1 MKVQTKILLLLFLIV
16 LTFIGGLIT
25 MRILGAAKLRAIA
38 AARAE
43 ERNRMFDEFLSER
56 GDNLKVLV
64 EDSTNWDDLVR
75 AIAKNDQAWA
85 TATISDHTLATY
97 RANAIWIYRPDFTLF
112 TSINNRYADNL
123 REAPLPPEALRALF
137 AAQQPAH
144 FFLRVPQGWME
155 VRGGT
160 IHPSQDRLRE
170 TKAQGYFLAGHIW
183 IDENIRRMSLFTEYK
198 IRIVTGEEMTV
209 GALSA
214 EEEGQIRFTRDLAGW
229 DGQRIAQILVE
240 HDSPIIRQFNAAGR
254 RLFVA
259 LIIFAVVLFLGLTI
273 SLVRWVR
280 RPLRVISRHLQ
291 NEEPAGLVPLSRE
304 RNEFGRLA
312 ELILRFR
319 NTEAMLLQTE
329 EQLRHSQKIDAVGRL
344 AGGVAHDFNNLL
356 TAIIG
361 FSELLEIRFENDP
374 ATLEEVRMI
383 RTAGERAASL
393 TKQLLAFSRKQ
404 LLQPVVLDLN
414 ALVRE
419 TEKLLQRVIGEH
431 IRIAHELLDDE
442 ARVRVDPGQLEQVL
456 INLGVN
462 ARDAMPRGGTL
473 TISTQLLTF
482 DADELVS
489 RGIDSKPGE
498 YVALAVA
505 DTGSGMDDETRAR
518 IFEPFFTTK
527 GPGKGTGLGLSTVY
541 GIVKQSGGG
550 IGVETEINRGSR
562 FTIFLPR
569 ETAPVEPPKP
579 GPTRLQRTSRA
590 QTILVAE
597 DEEVVRQLIHAVL
610 RDAGYEVLCAATPT
624 EAIEIARQ
632 HKGAIDL
639 FVTDI
644 VMPEM
649 HGPALAAK
657 IAEIRPLTRTLYVSG
672 YSENEISAQG
682 VIDPDLEFLPKPF
695 SHQSLVRKVQAVL
708 ADAAPGPVGPK

>member
-16 LTFIGGLIT
+16 VTFIGGLIV
-25 MRILGAAKLRAIA
+25 MRTAGAAKLRAIA

-43 ERNRMFDEFLSER
+43 ERSRMFDKFLAER

-75 AIAKNDQAWA
+75 AIGKNDQAWA
-85 TATISDHTLATY
+85 AATINDHTLATY
-97 RANAIWIYRPDFTLF
+97 HANAIWIYRPDFSLF
-112 TSINNRYADNL
+112 RSINNRYADNL
-123 REAPLPPEALRALF
+123 NEVPLPPEALRALF
-137 AAQQPAH
+137 AARHPAH

-155 VRGGT
+155 IRGGT
-160 IHPSQDRLRE
+160 IHPSLDRFRE
-170 TKAQGYFLAGHIW
+170 TKPQGYYLAGHVW
-183 IDENIRRMSLFTEYK
+183 IDENVRRMSLFTGYNL
-198 IRIVTGEEMTV
+198 RIVPGEEITGV
-209 GALSA
+209 TTSA
-214 EEEGQIRFTRDLAGW
+214 EEEGQIRFTRDLHGW
-229 DGQRIAQILVE
+229 DGRRVAQILVE
-240 HDSPIIRQFNAAGR
+240 HDSPVIREFNVAGR
-254 RLFVA
+254 RLFVG
-259 LIIFAVVLFLGLTI
+259 LIIFAVALFLALTI

-291 NEEPAGLVPLSRE
+291 NEEPAELVPLSRE

-312 ELILRFR
+312 GLILRFR
-319 NTEAMLLQTE
+319 HTEAMLQQTE

-361 FSELLEIRFENDP
+361 FSELLEIRFEND
-374 ATLEEVRMI
+374 ASALEEIRMI
-383 RTAGERAASL
+383 RTAGERAAAL

-404 LLQPVVLDLN
+404 ILQPVVLDLN

-419 TEKLLQRVIGEH
+419 TDKLLQRVIGEH
-431 IRIAHELLDDE
+431 IRIAHDLVGDD

-473 TISTQLLTF
+473 TISTKLITLG
-482 DADELVS
+482 AGELVS

-498 YVALAVA
+498 YVALVVA
-505 DTGSGMDDETRAR
+505 DTGSGMDGETLSR

-527 GPGKGTGLGLSTVY
+527 EPGKGTGLGLSTVY

-550 IGVETEINRGSR
+550 IGVETELNQGSR

-579 GPTRLQRTSRA
+579 GPTRIKRTRRA
-590 QTILVAE
+590 ET
-597 DEEVVRQLIHAVL
+597 VL
-610 RDAGYEVLCAATPT
+610 
-624 EAIEIARQ
+624 
-632 HKGAIDL
+632 
-639 FVTDI
+639 
-644 VMPEM
+644 
-649 HGPALAAK
+649 
-657 IAEIRPLTRTLYVSG
+657 
-672 YSENEISAQG
+672 
-682 VIDPDLEFLPKPF
+682 
-695 SHQSLVRKVQAVL
+695 
-708 ADAAPGPVGPK
+708 